1 LQGRI
6 SIKFWFSQGFKWN
19 EVKMEQEYQKKIV
32 EISQT
37 QEFSKGIIIIG
48 ILIGLVMNWL
58 TLYLNVVLGL
68 MSVGISAFVVLLFTK
83 ILLRERAT
91 SQNLALVS
99 IAYGATSSAEASI
112 GLLFLLWL
120 YNNASSFG
128 FENFNPPNW
137 LLPSSSVIANRIILT
152 NEWITPLFVHYF
164 LMLIPGI
171 SGLILG
177 IYLAPKFINNEEE
190 YPFPGTIQ
198 RVKTVEVLITNQTSK
213 ISLFKKFGFLGFF
226 AALITLFFP
235 VIDFSNTSSGMLLG
249 IMLGTIGVTMFSVG
263 FVINNPKIS
272 VPAGISSL
280 VLYTVLTPFIINIDD
295 FKNQIIQ
302 GNFTNDF
309 FGLYS
314 YLLQHEYLSFL
325 IGFIISAVIIS
336 PFIFSQMKRIKTKL
350 SNKNKVDV
358 VTPPSETSPKHIT
371 EFEEIQPGKGK
382 NEEKDSAQ
390 EKDNLSLFQRF
401 SASIRKRELIIFMSY
416 TTVLIISTIFI
427 ITLNILP
434 STDFILVL
442 LLLMWIMVLGSFI
455 QGYITVSTIAKA
467 SAAATIPFIFDNI
480 PLFLVGA
487 RGLTP
492 YIATP
497 KAEIGETIGM
507 VSTLKF
513 AQQMKIGQKNT
524 IIAFLAG
531 YIVAVL
537 ATPFFTLFLWRT
549 LGIGNVNF
557 PAPAFPIFLALIGL
571 FAAGSIDVF
580 LNIPEMIFGGILAL
594 FFPTIGLS
602 VAIGMFFPP
611 HMAICLSLGGITAL
625 VVEKKKG
632 KEWMKDKGQIVA
644 TAISVGATLTV
655 PVLIL
660 LNLLF

>member
-1 LQGRI
+1 MG
-6 SIKFWFSQGFKWN
+6 
-19 EVKMEQEYQKKIV
+19 QEYQSKIV
-32 EISQT
+32 EIAQI
-37 QEFSKGIIIIG
+37 QDFSKGIIIIG

-83 ILLRERAT
+83 IFLREKAT
-91 SQNLALVS
+91 SHNLALVS

-112 GLLFLLWL
+112 GLLFLIWL

-128 FENFNPPNW
+128 FENFNPPSW
-137 LLPSSSVIANRIILT
+137 LLPSSSVIADRIVLT
-152 NEWITPLFVHYF
+152 KEWIAPLFIHYF

-213 ISLFKKFGFLGFF
+213 ISLFKRFCFLGFTI
-226 AALITLFFP
+226 ALITLFFP
-235 VIDFSNTSSGMLLG
+235 VIDFSNTSSGWLFG

-280 VLYTVLTPFIINIDD
+280 LLYTVVTPLIINIDD
-295 FKNQIIQ
+295 FQSQITQ

-314 YLLQHEYLSFL
+314 YLLQHKYLSFL

-336 PFIFSQMKRIKTKL
+336 PFIFSQIKRIKTKL
-350 SNKNKVDV
+350 GNKAD
-358 VTPPSETSPKHIT
+358 TITLSSDTSPKYRT
-371 EFEEIQPGKGK
+371 EFEDMIPAKSED
-382 NEEKDSAQ
+382 EEKDSAQ
-390 EKDNLSLFQRF
+390 EKENLSLFQRL
-401 SASIRKRELIIFMSY
+401 STSVGKRELIIFISY
-416 TTVLIISTIFI
+416 TAVLVISTIFI

-434 STDFILVL
+434 STDFTLVL

-467 SAAATIPFIFDNI
+467 SAAVTVPFIFDNI

-497 KAEIGETIGM
+497 KAEVGETIGM

-513 AQQMKIGQKNT
+513 GQQMKISQKNT
-524 IIAFLAG
+524 ILAFLAG

-537 ATPFFTLFLWRT
+537 VTPFFTLFLWKT

-557 PAPAFPIFLALIGL
+557 PAPAFPIFLALIGP

-580 LNIPEMIFGGILAL
+580 LNIPEMLFGGILAL

-611 HMAICLSLGGITAL
+611 HMAICLSLGGIMAIIT
-625 VVEKKKG
+625 EKKKG
-632 KEWMKDKGQIVA
+632 KEWMKDKGQIIA
-644 TAISVGATLTV
+644 TAIYVGATLTV

-660 LNLLF
+660 LNLF

>member
-1 LQGRI
+1 
-6 SIKFWFSQGFKWN
+6 
-19 EVKMEQEYQKKIV
+19 MEQEYQTKMV
-32 EISQT
+32 EIAQT
-37 QEFSKGIIIIG
+37 QEFSKRIVIIG
-48 ILIGLVMNWL
+48 ILVGLMMNWL

-83 ILLRERAT
+83 ILLREKAT
-91 SQNLALVS
+91 SQNLSLVS

-112 GLLFLLWL
+112 GLLFLIWL

-128 FENFNPPNW
+128 FENFNPPGW
-137 LLPSSSVIANRIILT
+137 LLPSSTVISNRIVLT
-152 NEWITPLFVHYF
+152 NEWIVPLLVHYF

-190 YPFPGTIQ
+190 YPFPGIIQ
-198 RVKTVEVLITNQTSK
+198 RVKTVEVLVTNQTSK
-213 ISLFKKFGFLGFF
+213 INLFKRFGFLGFF
-226 AALITLFFP
+226 VALITLFYP
-235 VIDFSNTSSGMLLG
+235 VIDFSNTNTGLVFG

-280 VLYTVLTPFIINIDD
+280 VLYTVVTPLIINIAD
-295 FKNQIIQ
+295 FKDQIIQ

-314 YLLQHEYLSFL
+314 YLLQHKYLSFL
-325 IGFIISAVIIS
+325 IGFIISASIIS
-336 PFIFSQMKRIKTKL
+336 PFVFSQIKKIIIKL
-350 SNKNKVDV
+350 RKKNQTFG
-358 VTPPSETSPKHIT
+358 VTPSSDISSENKA
-371 EFEEIQPGKGK
+371 EFEENEQTKGVNEGSNPAQITK
-382 NEEKDSAQ
+382 NS
-390 EKDNLSLFQRF
+390 SYFQNIT
-401 SASIRKRELIIFMSY
+401 SSIGKRELIIFISY
-416 TTVLIISTIFI
+416 ITVLIISTLFI
-427 ITLNILP
+427 VTLNILP

-442 LLLMWIMVLGSFI
+442 LLLMWIMILGSFI

-497 KAEIGETIGM
+497 KAEVGETIGM

-513 AQQMKIGQKNT
+513 GQQMKISQKNT
-524 IIAFLAG
+524 VLAFLAG

-537 ATPFFTLFLWRT
+537 ATPFFTLFLWKA

-557 PAPAFPIFLALIGL
+557 PAPAFPIFLALIGP
-571 FAAGSIDVF
+571 FAAGALDVF
-580 LNIPEMIFGGILAL
+580 LKISEMIFGGILAL

-611 HMAICLSLGGITAL
+611 HMAICLSLGGITAFIA
-625 VVEKKKG
+625 EKRKG
-632 KEWMKDKGQIVA
+632 KEWMKDKGQIIA

-655 PVLIL
+655 PILIL
-660 LNLLF
+660 LNLLT